1 MVKSKEEIIA
11 SLKSII
17 GDNNSDEAITLLE
30 DVTDTL
36 SVDNSAVTAELEDM
50 KQKYTDLDNEWRKR
64 YRDRFY
70 GDVDTSED
78 DVLRDALKPQALTY
92 DSLFEEVSK

>member
-17 GDNNSDEAITLLE
+17 GEDNSDEAITLLE

-36 SVDNSAVTAELEDM
+36 SVDNSAITAELEDM

>member
-17 GDNNSDEAITLLE
+17 GEDSSDEAITLLE

-36 SVDNSAVTAELEDM
+36 SVDNSAITAELEEM

>member
-17 GDNNSDEAITLLE
+17 GEDSSDEAITLLE

-36 SVDNSAVTAELEDM
+36 SVDHSAVTAELEEM

-78 DVLRDALKPQALTY
+78 DLLKDALTPQALTY

>member
-17 GDNNSDEAITLLE
+17 GEDNSDEAITLLE

-36 SVDNSAVTAELEDM
+36 SVDNSAITAELEEM

-78 DVLRDALKPQALTY
+78 DVLKDALAPQALTY

>member
-17 GDNNSDEAITLLE
+17 GEDNSDEAITLLE

-36 SVDNSAVTAELEDM
+36 SVDNSAITAELEEM

-92 DSLFEEVSK
+92 DSLFEEVTK

>member
-17 GDNNSDEAITLLE
+17 GEDSSDEAITLLE

-36 SVDNSAVTAELEDM
+36 SVDNSAVTAELEEM